1 MNVRLQHQGESGKR
15 RIELDWYKKASPQ
28 EAGSSPPSPHRGQH
42 RFDLLSVTEAHGQEV
57 AVRAV
62 LSGAFEE
69 DPVLD
74 LLSHKT
80 ELLQI
85 LPQLLSRPLGQVPVN
100 PWLLCLHKDN
110 ECRLVRRGFSE
121 LIGGELVRQSNFMV
135 FIR

>member
-80 ELLQI
+80 ELLQ
-85 LPQLLSRPLGQVPVN
+85 PVPTKSPKSPNVT
-100 PWLLCLHKDN
+100 PTDAEPITPHL
-110 ECRLVRRGFSE
+110 
-121 LIGGELVRQSNFMV
+121 RQS
-135 FIR
+135 